1 LDGLI
6 NECRDVKDMRCIV
19 FVERKI
25 ATKVLAYFL
34 SSIAMFASSLQFQS
48 LAGKTEGMDAM
59 TRKSQQEAVQSFRAG
74 HVRFQKQKRHQE
86 INSSILSFSW
96 VVV

>member
-1 LDGLI
+1 MDGLI

-25 ATKVLAYFL
+25 ATKVLADFL
-34 SSIAMFASSLQFQS
+34 SSIAMFASSLQFQP

-59 TRKSQQEAVQSFRAG
+59 TRKLQQEAVQSFRAG
-74 HVRFQKQKRHQE
+74 HVRFQKQKRHNE
-86 INSSILSFSW
+86 INASILSFSW